1 MAKIP
6 KFDVRVSECV
16 KRAESS
22 PDAAAQAL
30 LFAAEYLRAGEALP
44 VDLIDYLA
52 GAIEAAMVK
61 PAASRGRALL
71 NELKLTAQNRRPVDA
86 DWYAVGQ
93 RFDELMRA
101 KQSRNAS
108 ASQVGVEFGIG
119 ESTAKRLWRKYLNA
133 LATHAKA
140 GE

>member
-1 MAKIP
+1 MAQLP
-6 KFDVRVSECV
+6 KLDYRVSDCLG
-16 KRAESS
+16 RAESS
-22 PDAAAQAL
+22 SDAAAQAL
-30 LFAAEYLRAGEALP
+30 LFAAEYLRAGESLP

-71 NELKLTAQNRRPVDA
+71 HELKLTAQNRRPADA
-86 DWYAVGQ
+86 DWYVVGQ
-93 RFDELMRA
+93 RFDELRRA
-101 KQSRNAS
+101 GESQNAS
-108 ASQVGVEFGIG
+108 ASQIAVEFGIG
-119 ESTAKRLWRKYLNA
+119 ESTAKRLWRKYLDA

>member
-44 VDLIDYLA
+44 VDLIDYLV

-61 PAASRGRALL
+61 PAASRGRAFLH
-71 NELKLTAQNRRPVDA
+71 ELKLTAQNRRPVDA
-86 DWYAVGQ
+86 DWYQVGI
-93 RFDELMRA
+93 RFDELLRA
-101 KQSRNAS
+101 GESQNSSK
-108 ASQVGVEFGIG
+108 SQVAVEFGIG
-119 ESTAKRLWRKYLNA
+119 ESTATRLWRRYLEA
-133 LATHAKA
+133 RAIHAKA
-140 GE
+140 DE